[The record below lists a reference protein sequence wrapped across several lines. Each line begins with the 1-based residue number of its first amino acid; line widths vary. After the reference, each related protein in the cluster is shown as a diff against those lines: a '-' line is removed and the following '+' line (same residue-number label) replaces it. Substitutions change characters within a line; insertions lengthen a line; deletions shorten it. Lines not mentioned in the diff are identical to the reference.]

1 MVSSGDAAKSQR
13 QRWERGRA
21 ELAKKHGWRLVK
33 RGVRE
38 RNAMLFDLGADLLV
52 PPLSKIGV
60 WIALG
65 LPASAVLFIFGG
77 GVAILPWS
85 AAALMMGA
93 YVARG
98 VQLTRLGPRA
108 VLDLAW
114 APVYVVWKLGLSA
127 SGQPSAW
134 VRTTREKPQ

>member
-1 MVSSGDAAKSQR
+1 
-13 QRWERGRA
+13 
-21 ELAKKHGWRLVK
+21 
-33 RGVRE
+33 
-38 RNAMLFDLGADLLV
+38 MLFDLGADLLV
-52 PPLSKIGV
+52 PPLSKIGL
-60 WIALG
+60 WIVVG
-65 LPASAVLFIFGG
+65 VPASAVTG
-77 GVAILPWS
+77 GVAIVPWS